1 MGLAQD
7 SMKRGKAVAGCVG
20 NTCKGFRDF
29 LLRGNV
35 VDMAVGI
42 VVGSAFTALVN
53 AFVSDFITPLIGA
66 IWGGG
71 DFNSLTFSINGS
83 IFSYGHFI
91 NTFLTFLIVCL
102 VVYFAVVIPMNAL
115 LKKVHPAYF
124 QKKRPDGCPF
134 CCDSDVPYKA
144 TRCKH
149 CCSEL
154 PPLAAAELAA
164 LESEDLDADELVA
177 GPPKGAQ
184 ISKDQ
189 TV

>member
-1 MGLAQD
+1 MGLAAD
-7 SMKRGKAVAGCVG
+7 SMKRGKAVAGCLG
-20 NTCKGFRDF
+20 EICKGFRDF

-71 DFNSLTFSINGS
+71 NFNDLTFSINGS
-83 IFSYGHFI
+83 LFYYGHFI

-102 VVYFAVVIPMNAL
+102 VVYFAVVVPMNKL

-124 QKKRPDGCPF
+124 QQKRPGGCPF
-134 CCDSDVPYKA
+134 CCDADVPYKA

-149 CCSEL
+149 CCAEL
-154 PPLAAAELAA
+154 PPLAAAELAE
-164 LESEDLDADELVA
+164 LESEENEGDELVT
-177 GPPKGAQ
+177 GPPKGAKVA
-184 ISKDQ
+184 KDQ
-189 TV
+189 AV